1 MAKPSFVK
9 GAPIETKLA
18 ARKFLFPLLI
28 LFSFFI
34 FGGVIHHHPDGL
46 PHNGCFLCYLSLQHS
61 DYIPQTPAST
71 FSIPAPLPYVSPG
84 NLPVFPSVAKDHFAI
99 RAPPLC

>member
-1 MAKPSFVK
+1 M
-9 GAPIETKLA
+9 G
-18 ARKFLFPLLI
+18 RKFSFLCLI
-28 LFSFFI
+28 LFSFLV

-46 PHNGCFLCYLSLQHS
+46 PHQSCLLCYLSLQHS

-71 FSIPAPLPYVSPG
+71 FSIAAPLPCVSQG
-84 NLPVFPSVAKDHFAI
+84 NLPVFPSVAKDPFAI